1 MGFLIGEYIRE
12 SGVPNGRR
20 TAERMSES
28 IPDARDVPPSERH
41 PEIRAAFEELPSG
54 GVLTLVNDH
63 EPKPLFYEFQ
73 AEVESF
79 DADGY
84 EVERRRSN
92 EFRARFT
99 KR

>member
-1 MGFLIGEYIRE
+1 
-12 SGVPNGRR
+12 
-20 TAERMSES
+20 MSETTL
-28 IPDARDVPPSERH
+28 DVRDVPPAKRH
-41 PEIRAAFEELPSG
+41 PKIHAAFEELGSG
-54 GVLTLVNDH
+54 EALTIVNDH

-84 EVERRRSN
+84 EVERRGEG
-92 EFRARFT
+92 EFRARFP